1 MDFSLAEEQK
11 ELCELARKILE
22 DRAGHDRIK
31 AIEASAQGIDRDLWA
46 ELAKA
51 HLLGLGLP
59 EAHGG
64 AGFGFFELC
73 LFAEEIGRAVAPV
86 PFWPTLALGAL
97 PIAGLASDAQK
108 RRFLPRVT
116 AGELILSGALAEESS
131 RDLGCPATTAARD
144 GAAWRLSGTK
154 ICVPAAHVAERV
166 LVPAR
171 DGRGAGLFLL
181 DPAGAGVSLEPVA
194 TTHGERQF
202 RMVLDGARVA
212 AADVLRAPGEA
223 QDAIGWIAARATT
236 LLCAMQLGVAD
247 RALRMTAEYTS
258 GRMQFDRPIGS
269 FQAVHQRA
277 GDAYVDLEA
286 MRLTCWQA
294 ALRLAEGR
302 DADAEVAVAKYW
314 AAEGGHRVA
323 YAAQHLHG
331 GIGMDLDYP
340 LHRYY
345 LWTRHLEL
353 TLGTAPEQLVKI
365 GDWLA
370 TGGGS

>member
-31 AIEASAQGIDRDLWA
+31 AIEASAEGIDRELWA

-64 AGFGFFELC
+64 AGFTFFELC
-73 LFAEEIGRAVAPV
+73 LLAEEIGRAVAPV

-97 PIAGLASDAQK
+97 PIGALASDAQK
-108 RRFLPRVT
+108 RRFLPRVA

-131 RDLGCPATTAARD
+131 RDLGRPATTAARD

-171 DGRGAGLFLL
+171 DARGAGLFLL

-202 RMVLDGARVA
+202 RIVLDGARVA
-212 AADVLRAPGEA
+212 AEDVLREPGEA

-302 DADAEVAVAKYW
+302 DAAAEVAVAKYW

-353 TLGTAPEQLVKI
+353 TLGAAPEQLVKI

-370 TGGGS
+370 TGGGT